1 MTLNDGLTI
10 ADVYVVY
17 KDEVR
22 LKLATGGSL
31 GALKMH
37 LSQAVLTA
45 REAGIPLT
53 HFLQMASTE
62 YSTGDKAYVLIF
74 SLTNLSLISFDSFTV
89 ASQPKSSPVLTNGG
103 VLGAPDALQPTQA
116 GFVYVGR
123 GGKAQLSAEGTM
135 DATHT
140 TAGNHQTQGIQ
151 GNLGPVDYVIQP
163 TQAAVGNLTQ
173 SLHQSGHQG
182 LMRRYFPSGA
192 PTEDPPAPSGQGAY
206 QEPSCMMGTV
216 VGVPRAQ
223 QAAPKQ
229 GPPAPSGQGA
239 EEPIKNH
246 HV

>member
-103 VLGAPDALQPTQA
+103 VLGAPDALQPIQACQITQGA
-116 GFVYVGR
+116 QGFVNVGR

-151 GNLGPVDYVIQP
+151 GNFGPVDYVIQP

-192 PTEDPPAPSGQGAY
+192 PTEDPPAPSGQRTRSLSRTIMYDGRCCRSTSR
-206 QEPSCMMGTV
+206 PTNCGTLC
-216 VGVPRAQ
+216 Q
-223 QAAPKQ
+223 
-229 GPPAPSGQGA
+229 
-239 EEPIKNH
+239 
-246 HV
+246 